1 MHWKKSRLLSCLI
14 IRLSAQISNCSQ
26 GLSRFQN
33 SSYKRHWMKTLKRP
47 ISQRLSW
54 ASSRK
59 CHASVWDFSTSC
71 PTVNLTK
78 LCTKER
84 LAALSWTNLNSAKTN
99 LHIIEGFS
107 QRIFTNRLANE
118 SGVMG
123 FSRFFTHTSEV
134 VISMKQT
141 FWHTITWEIWS

>member
-33 SSYKRHWMKTLKRP
+33 SSYKRHWMKTLKRR

-84 LAALSWTNLNSAKTN
+84 LAALSWTIMNFARASP
-99 LHIIEGFS
+99 HIIEVS
-107 QRIFTNRLANE
+107 LQRIFKIRLAKE
-118 SGVMG
+118 SGIKD
-123 FSRFFTHTSEV
+123 FSRFFTRTREA
-134 VISMKQT
+134 VISRKLT
-141 FWHTITWEIWS
+141 FWRTITWKIWS